1 MKIVA
6 AIGLAVAVD
15 LDFCVVV
22 VRGVVVVVVVAV
34 VLAVVKVVI
43 CLGRGCRGLSATS
56 GLAIGP
62 FLFWV

>member
-6 AIGLAVAVD
+6 AIGLAVVVD

-22 VRGVVVVVVVAV
+22 VRGVVVVVAV
-34 VLAVVKVVI
+34 VLAVVEVVI